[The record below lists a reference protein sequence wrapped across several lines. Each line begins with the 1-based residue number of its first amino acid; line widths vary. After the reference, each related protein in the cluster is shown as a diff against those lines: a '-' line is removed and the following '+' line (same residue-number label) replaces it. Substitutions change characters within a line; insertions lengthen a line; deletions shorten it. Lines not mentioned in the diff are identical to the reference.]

1 MRFMR
6 FTRADAGD
14 DATSTG
20 TPPIVA
26 APVEYVFGVDL
37 ATAVDYT
44 AVGLLKLTPTAR
56 AASDRAAAPYAY
68 DLISLARY
76 RGESYPSLVKRIG
89 KLAADPRL
97 RPTVQ
102 PPDRVYGG
110 GQLVMRDAPVQ
121 APRPRIVLDATGV
134 GRAVVDMFI
143 TPEVRAVA
151 DIVPVT
157 ITAGESWRK
166 DRWGNTGL
174 MGYWVAKK
182 ELVSLLVARLQGECL
197 RFIPGDRL
205 SAELEEELRNFRL
218 KLSKANNE
226 QFEAREGKTDDLI
239 LAVSM
244 ALWAGECA
252 RGKLIRVA
260 R

>member
-1 MRFMR
+1 MRFMP
-6 FTRADAGD
+6 FMRADAD
-14 DATSTG
+14 DATSPG
-20 TPPIVA
+20 TPPVVA

-37 ATAVDYT
+37 AQASDYT
-44 AVGLLKLTPTAR
+44 AVALLKLTPTAR
-56 AASDRAAAPYAY
+56 AGSDRAAAPYAY

-102 PPDRVYGG
+102 APPRAIADGAFYMGS
-110 GQLVMRDAPVQ
+110 APVQ
-121 APRPRIVLDATGV
+121 APLPRIVLDATGV

-157 ITAGESWRK
+157 ITAGEAWRK
-166 DRWGNTGL
+166 ARWGNTGL
-174 MGYWVAKK
+174 TGYWVSKR

-197 RFIPGDRL
+197 RFIPKDRL
-205 SAELEEELRNFRL
+205 SAELEDELRNFRL

-226 QFEAREGKTDDLI
+226 QFEAREGKTDDLV
-239 LAVSM
+239 LAVAM
-244 ALWAGECA
+244 AVWASEV
-252 RGKLIRVA
+252 GKGRKIRVI
-260 R
+260 

>member
-6 FTRADAGD
+6 FTRSDADDAA
-14 DATSTG
+14 ATST
-20 TPPIVA
+20 PPVVA

-37 ATAVDYT
+37 AQQSDFTAVS
-44 AVGLLKLTPTAR
+44 LLKLTPTAR
-56 AASDRAAAPYAY
+56 AGSDRAAAPYGY

-97 RPTVQ
+97 RPTIQV
-102 PPDRVYGG
+102 PPRAVADGAFYMGS
-110 GQLVMRDAPVQ
+110 APVQ
-121 APRPRIVLDATGV
+121 APKPRIVLDATGV
-134 GRAVVDMFI
+134 GRAVVDMFV

-151 DIVPVT
+151 DIVPLT

-174 MGYWVAKK
+174 MGYWVAKR

-205 SAELEEELRNFRL
+205 SAELEDELRNFRL

-226 QFEAREGKTDDLI
+226 QFEAREGKTDDLV

-244 ALWAGECA
+244 AVWASEV
-252 RGKLIRVA
+252 GKGKRISIMI
-260 R
+260 